1 MRLAVALVVLLAGV
15 AVVGA
20 VAAPSPTYTISFQ
33 GTGSEHQVDDKQNVE
48 DDGSCEAA
56 EHIDVTAAVT
66 WTASWSRFR
75 ASTRS
80 ALGAPSRIDGSRV
93 TGTHVKDACGLP
105 LDQAPPDW
113 VSQSSCDDA
122 LVTSS
127 GPQLGAETRGKN
139 LVLSVAAPSFVL
151 PVSVKCPLN
160 VRNDQLTA
168 HGAVPLKKLG
178 ALKRGASIAVRVG
191 TSAPGLGDAYATTLD
206 CSAPTKPYE
215 GYRTVD
221 HCQDELSWSG
231 TLKITRAS

>member
-66 WTASWSRFR
+66 WSASWSRFR
-75 ASTRS
+75 ASSRS

-105 LDQAPPDW
+105 LDQAPPEW
-113 VSQSSCDDA
+113 VSQASCDDA
-122 LVTSS
+122 LVTSA
-127 GPQLGAETRGKN
+127 GPQLSAATRGKS
-139 LVLSVAAPSFVL
+139 LMLAGAAPSVL
-151 PVSVKCPLN
+151 LALSVECPLN
-160 VRNDQLTA
+160 GRQRPPAAHTA
-168 HGAVPLKKLG
+168 
-178 ALKRGASIAVRVG
+178 
-191 TSAPGLGDAYATTLD
+191 
-206 CSAPTKPYE
+206 
-215 GYRTVD
+215 
-221 HCQDELSWSG
+221 
-231 TLKITRAS
+231 